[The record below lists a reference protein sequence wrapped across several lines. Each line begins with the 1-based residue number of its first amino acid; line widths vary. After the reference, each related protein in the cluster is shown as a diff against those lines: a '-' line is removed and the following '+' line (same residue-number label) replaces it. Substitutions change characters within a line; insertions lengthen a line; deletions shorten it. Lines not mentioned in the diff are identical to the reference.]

1 MTVKTKDLRRQL
13 CKAVIDHISD
23 SFLDAQFP
31 ILVLIDAAKSGDE
44 KQVKE
49 YAQVKLKINSGEII
63 VCFDLNILSLFK
75 IDYFFALNGNW
86 FI

>member
-1 MTVKTKDLRRQL
+1 MQDLLQEYINNAGRSDKSDELEEAIGHMTVKTKDLRRQL

-23 SFLDAQFP
+23 SFLDANIP

-49 YAQVKLKINSGEII
+49 YAQVK
-63 VCFDLNILSLFK
+63 
-75 IDYFFALNGNW
+75 
-86 FI
+86 